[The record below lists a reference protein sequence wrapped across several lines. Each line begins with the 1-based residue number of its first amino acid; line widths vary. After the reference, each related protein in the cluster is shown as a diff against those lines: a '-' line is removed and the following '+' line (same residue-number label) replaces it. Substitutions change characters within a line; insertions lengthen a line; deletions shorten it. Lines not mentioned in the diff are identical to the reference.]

1 MLKLRD
7 CMFGFWKMVNSHQL
21 QVRQKLIYMIS
32 ENPRKRMYINNIII
46 HTFDTDKHTYIG
58 PSWGA

>member
-1 MLKLRD
+1 
-7 CMFGFWKMVNSHQL
+7 MFGFWKMVNSHQL
-21 QVRQKLIYMIS
+21 QVRQKLIYIS